1 MTNISSQLN
10 IFFPKNINKDEVI
23 KYYYFYEHEWDLNF
37 EIYLEI
43 KVEDSKFNNLIIEYM
58 NNNTYYM
65 LDAYYN
71 DSYIELIKNDNIS
84 FDNINKNYT
93 SFAFVEKLIYNEDTN
108 IIIYEYLH
116 VEDPFDFEEIYYF
129 NRFNINA
136 YEYNS
141 YVNGEKTFNFV
152 DNYN

>member
-1 MTNISSQLN
+1 
-10 IFFPKNINKDEVI
+10 
-23 KYYYFYEHEWDLNF
+23 
-37 EIYLEI
+37 
-43 KVEDSKFNNLIIEYM
+43 M

-141 YVNGEKTFNFV
+141 YVNGEKNI
-152 DNYN
+152 